1 MFNPTKI
8 PCLMGGEFTLNG
20 ENLGSAADLA
30 AMFRSWAD
38 EVDDWDN
45 KPLSEVEIVKG
56 KIVITLKDGVFGI

>member
-8 PCLMGGEFTLNG
+8 QYLMGGEFTLSDEILSNA
-20 ENLGSAADLA
+20 NDLS
-30 AMFRSWAD
+30 AMFRAWAD

-56 KIVITLKDGVFGI
+56 KIVVTLKDGVFN